1 MKINPKTSITPE
13 QEVYGISHLTKA
25 IYHSGVQLDT
35 NKTIVHSGH
44 WRKSEDEDFFVHFN
58 SEDLKLVQDRKA
70 ILFLDFTTETE
81 NQRPGGFFTHL
92 NTLFNRYNI
101 VPSDVIVFTG
111 NGYLPEKY
119 EEYKKTLPEF
129 ASNFHLFYYH
139 STPQLL
145 TGTYGD
151 LTGSVDAFRLPLDHP
166 PMDVLIDDWHPSPYA
181 SQLEHKK
188 ANVPNINT
196 FSCFIGRRGVQWR
209 EELYRK
215 LIEEDL
221 WLTNLCSYVSKNQ
234 ILPEDMKIHV
244 NDNLSFAEKNV
255 KSHMNREILQ
265 NCWVHVPV
273 ETSFDSDNFLAAH
286 EKISKAASFC
296 LPFVAVG
303 SKGQLDLYRDIGYK
317 TFDNHFDESYNKLS
331 DDDRLNAIV
340 KLLKQIDA
348 IPDKLAWYESMRDV
362 LEHNYDVA
370 LSLYSN
376 DIKENLYFNNFLTK
390 LNQCVRTIV

>member
-13 QEVYGISHLTKA
+13 FGVYGISPLA
-25 IYHSGVQLDT
+25 QSLYHSGIQLDT
-35 NKTIVHSGH
+35 DKTILHSGH
-44 WRKSEDEDFFVHFN
+44 WRKSEDEDFFINFN
-58 SEDLKLVQDRKA
+58 SDDLKLLQDRKA

-81 NQRPGGFFTHL
+81 NQRPGGFFAHL

-119 EEYKKTLPEF
+119 EEYKKTLPEH
-129 ASNFHLFYYH
+129 ASNFHLFYYYV
-139 STPQLL
+139 TPQFL
-145 TGTYGD
+145 TNQGD
-151 LTGSVDAFRLPLDHP
+151 LVGCANPEVIPLDYP
-166 PMDVLIDDWHPSPYA
+166 PLDKIFDWWHSPYEE
-181 SQLEHKK
+181 QLAYKT
-188 ANVPNINT
+188 ANKHYIKT
-196 FSCFIGRRGVQWR
+196 LSCFIGRRGVQWR
-209 EELYRK
+209 DEVYKK

-221 WLTNLCSYVSKNQ
+221 WVNNLCSYAKEKQ
-234 ILPEDMKIHV
+234 YLPEDMEIFIDRSLSDKEKARKMHINPKI
-244 NDNLSFAEKNV
+244 LSNAW
-255 KSHMNREILQ
+255 M
-265 NCWVHVPV
+265 HVPV
-273 ETSFDSDNFLAAH
+273 ETSFDSDNFLATH
-286 EKISKAASFC
+286 EKVSKATSYC

-331 DDDRLNAIV
+331 NDDRLNAIV